1 MIALL
6 AYLGRCLVQ
15 LAVTVIGIVTV
26 AFFLMRAI
34 PGDPAAYMLGDYAT
48 KEALATL
55 RARTRPGPVADGA
68 VPAVPRTGGAGATL
82 AAQWRPAKPALTEIL
97 DSLPSSAA
105 LAVSGLLV
113 AVVFGVPLGIASAV
127 RQGTWLDA
135 AIMLV
140 ALGGISFPVFW
151 LGLAAILLLSHKLS
165 LFPALGSSGSAN
177 LLIQLHHLALPAL
190 VLGFSVAA
198 YIARLTR
205 SAMLEVLD
213 QDYIRV
219 ARAMGVTE
227 RRIVYRL
234 ALRNA
239 LIPILAVI
247 GVTFAWSLGNAIL
260 IEAVF
265 SRPGVG
271 STMLKAILARDYQL
285 VQAGVLVLAT
295 GVVLINA
302 ILDML
307 YGVIDPRLRVR

>member
-1 MIALL
+1 ML

-55 RARTRPGPVADGA
+55 RAQLGLDRSLMEQYLLFIGRAALGDLGSSVA
-68 VPAVPRTGGAGATL
+68 TGQA
-82 AAQWRPAKPALTEIL
+82 ALTEIL

>member
-1 MIALL
+1 MV
-6 AYLGRCLVQ
+6 AYLARCLAQ
-15 LAVTVIGIVTV
+15 LIVTVLGIVTV

-48 KEALATL
+48 KEALAAL
-55 RARTRPGPVADGA
+55 RAQLGLDRTLLEQYGLFVMRALHGDLGSSVA
-68 VPAVPRTGGAGATL
+68 TGQ
-82 AAQWRPAKPALTEIL
+82 AAMTEIL
-97 DSLPSSAA
+97 DSLPASAT
-105 LAVSGLLV
+105 LAVAGLIV
-113 AVVFGVPLGIASAV
+113 AIAFGVPAGIASAV

-135 AIMLV
+135 AIMLL

-151 LGLAAILLLSHKLS
+151 LGLAGIVVLSHKLS
-165 LFPALGSSGSAN
+165 IFPALGASSSDYWVD
-177 LLIQLHHLALPAL
+177 QLHHLALPAI

-205 SAMLEVLD
+205 SAMLEVLG
-213 QDYIRV
+213 QDYVRV
-219 ARAMGVTE
+219 ARAMGVRE
-227 RRIVYRL
+227 SRIVWKL
-234 ALRNA
+234 GLRNA

-285 VQAGVLVLAT
+285 VQAGVLVLASA
-295 GVVLINA
+295 VVLINTG
-302 ILDML
+302 LDIL
-307 YGVIDPRLRVR
+307 YGVIDPRLRTG